1 VNGSIV
7 WLPIELL
14 YIIHDKQLAAFGGS
28 PGIKD
33 SGLIESAMAR
43 PRNLAAYGDPDLAE
57 LAAAYAHG
65 LCKNHGFND
74 GNKRAGWMAAR
85 VFLRMNG
92 YLLVVDPEEAVRA
105 MEFLAGSSLTEED
118 FATWLRGRIAPL

>member
-33 SGLIESAMAR
+33 S
-43 PRNLAAYGDPDLAE
+43 
-57 LAAAYAHG
+57 AAAYAHG

>member
-1 VNGSIV
+1 MNGPIV

-14 YIIHDKQLAAFGGS
+14 YIIHNKQLAAFGGS

-43 PRNLAAYGDPDLAE
+43 PRNRAAYGDPDLAE

-74 GNKRAGWMAAR
+74 GNKRAAWMAAR

-92 YLLVVDPEEAVRA
+92 YLLVADTEEAVRA
-105 MEFLAGSSLTEED
+105 MEFLAGSFLTEED

>member
-1 VNGSIV
+1 VNGPIV

-14 YIIHDKQLAAFGGS
+14 YIIHNKQLAAFGGS

-43 PRNLAAYGDPDLAE
+43 PRNRAAYGDPDLAE

-74 GNKRAGWMAAR
+74 GNKRAAWMAAR

-92 YLLVVDPEEAVRA
+92 YLLVADTEEAVRA
-105 MEFLAGSSLTEED
+105 MEFLAGSFLTEED
-118 FATWLRGRIAPL
+118 FATWLRRRIAPL